1 MRPKCIIESKT
12 ISIHPN
18 PNNGEFE
25 LSFNDFQIEKINIF
39 NLLGELVFQK
49 GFSQDQSKIDLSN
62 QPAGIYLLEVI
73 GENTKIF
80 KKIVK
85 E

>member
-1 MRPKCIIESKT
+1 MRPKCIIENKT
-12 ISIHPN
+12 ISNHPN
-18 PNNGEFE
+18 ASNGKFE

-39 NLLGELVFQK
+39 NLASDAVFQTV
-49 GFSQDQSKIDLSN
+49 FSQEESKIKISN
-62 QPAGIYLLEVI
+62 QPAGIYRLEII
-73 GENTKIF
+73 GENNKTF